1 MVIRGVGA
9 DLRARAS
16 RIRMLLTDVDGV
28 LTDAG
33 VYYSA
38 KGEELKRFSMRD
50 GMGFERLLS
59 LAGIRVGII
68 TRENSTIV
76 AARAAKLNVGAL
88 YTGVTDKLAKA
99 EQIARQQGMPLSRI
113 AFIGD
118 DVNDL
123 TLLQAVGVAACPS
136 DADASVIGVVDL
148 VCTRAGGHGAFR
160 EFAEFLIEAHFNS
173 PATSG
178 RTLAAAGATLAPTP
192 EV

>member
-1 MVIRGVGA
+1 MVIRGTA
-9 DLRARAS
+9 DDVRERAS

-33 VYYSA
+33 VYYSS

-88 YTGVTDKLAKA
+88 YTGVADKLERA

-123 TLLQAVGVAACPS
+123 QLLRAVGLSACPS
-136 DADASVIGVVDL
+136 DADSSVLGAVDL

-160 EFAEFLIEAHFNS
+160 EFAEFLIDAHVNV
-173 PATSG
+173 PATRG
-178 RTLAAAGATLAPTP
+178 RTLAAAGATLVTP
-192 EV
+192 REV